1 MTEQLTDESQSLY
14 FSIQAAWNM
23 YKNQRGVPI
32 GTNCAFPNIDIL
44 RQTPFSCQSSF
55 IFHMPICLWFGF

>member
-32 GTNCAFPNIDIL
+32 GTNCAFPKIDIL
-44 RQTPFSCQSSF
+44 RQTPFSC
-55 IFHMPICLWFGF
+55 